1 MSQRMSDAQARP
13 KTTEE
18 LLDLLIR
25 EGIASVERNET
36 RAERIQGAKAGF
48 ELCRLLHTPH
58 HFHKLIQERHQQER
72 IYREKIDTID
82 YWEYRYAT
90 IQVEWVWERM
100 KIAWNLPG
108 PYSAQAVLHYLKL
121 TTVEEA

>member
-1 MSQRMSDAQARP
+1 MSQRTSHAQECP

-36 RAERIQGAKAGF
+36 LAERIRAAKAGF
-48 ELCRLLHTPH
+48 ELCRLLHTPR

-72 IYREKIDTID
+72 IYREKVDTIE

-90 IQVEWVWERM
+90 IRVEWVWERM

-108 PYSAQAVLHYLKL
+108 PYSAQAVLDYLKL